1 MRSRGP
7 KKLKGCRH
15 DIFDHMKPTQIFL
28 LVIVIVVLGVVASR
42 FIPERLADRVEVT
55 PTETA
60 KPINPDLPPQAGA
73 ILQLREGSA
82 TLVRR
87 DERFSAHDGLDFQ
100 PGDQLEVGEE
110 SDVVIIW
117 PHYGRTVLA
126 AGSVVQFQKVFEST
140 NRERF
145 EGKFSLE
152 RGRMWTKF
160 YDTLF
165 QGQTFQIRIGSV
177 LLDVSGGSFGVTRG
191 EGDEVTIDVRSQAI
205 RALTVKD
212 DVPTGEM
219 RKAGFDEMFAETAQ
233 SEIREIGGRAVRMSQ
248 DGSVS
253 DVEGSTDAFAE
264 FGDALLSREILDVQP
279 SSATL
284 LPESSL

>member
-1 MRSRGP
+1 VP
-7 KKLKGCRH
+7 KKLKGCRR

-28 LVIVIVVLGVVASR
+28 LVIAVVVLGVVASR
-42 FIPERLADRVEVT
+42 FIPERMANQNEIA
-55 PTETA
+55 PAETA

-73 ILQLREGSA
+73 ILQIREGSA
-82 TLVRR
+82 TLIRR
-87 DERFSAHDGLDFQ
+87 DERFSAHDGLDFK

-110 SDVVIIW
+110 SDVTIIW

-126 AGSVVQFQKVFEST
+126 AGSVVRFQKVFEST

-145 EGKFSLE
+145 EGKISLE

-177 LLDVSGGSFGVTRG
+177 LLDASGGSFGVTRG
-191 EGDEVTIDVRSQAI
+191 EGGDVTIDVRDQAV
-205 RALTVKD
+205 RALTVID
-212 DVPTGEM
+212 EVPTGEM

-233 SEIREIGGRAVRMSQ
+233 SEITEIGGRAVQMSQ
-248 DGSVS
+248 DGSMNDVS
-253 DVEGSTDAFAE
+253 ASADAFAE
-264 FGDALLSREILDVQP
+264 SGDAPISRDALDVQP